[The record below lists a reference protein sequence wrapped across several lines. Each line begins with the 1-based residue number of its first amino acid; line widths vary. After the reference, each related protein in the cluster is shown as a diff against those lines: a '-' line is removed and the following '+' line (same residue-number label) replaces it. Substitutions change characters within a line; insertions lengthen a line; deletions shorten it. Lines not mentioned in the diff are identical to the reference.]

1 MSRTIKDRDG
11 KPYWKPPK
19 VAKRIWN
26 RMRRRKLQRDTY
38 KASHSDDHVEDI
50 AKQPHEDS
58 WNWN

>member
-26 RMRRRKLQRDTY
+26 HMRRRKAKRQMFRDLTVSEDVDIHPEP
-38 KASHSDDHVEDI
+38 KSDT
-50 AKQPHEDS
+50 